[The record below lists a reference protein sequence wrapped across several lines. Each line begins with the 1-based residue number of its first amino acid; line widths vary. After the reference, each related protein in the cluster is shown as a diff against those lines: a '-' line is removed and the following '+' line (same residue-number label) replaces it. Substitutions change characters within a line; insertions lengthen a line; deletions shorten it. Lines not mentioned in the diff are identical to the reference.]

1 MPNHREFLHRTWWR
15 CSMAYPSEPRPL
27 GDSPIPRLA
36 IEDAVADPAP
46 CDMAVSDT
54 GGESCGD
61 VVPCP
66 VAWHPVT
73 IRRHAVMA
81 LAGDGVF
88 RFQSI
93 LAHFYAGEPTVRRAP
108 RAPRAQ
114 PPQLSGSPRVPG
126 PMALLPTPDRAAF
139 FDTAPARRPRS
150 SLYITNAYPGRYAR
164 RKGRFAALWTI
175 ARIPVPRRAT
185 HARLCVEYYRWDPDS
200 PPPPIGELVKPGL
213 PKTVI
218 RRRLVGMTDAPETPD
233 TANYLLELRR

>member
-66 VAWHPVT
+66 AAWHPATVG
-73 IRRHAVMA
+73 RHA
-81 LAGDGVF
+81 L
-88 RFQSI
+88 
-93 LAHFYAGEPTVRRAP
+93 
-108 RAPRAQ
+108 
-114 PPQLSGSPRVPG
+114 
-126 PMALLPTPDRAAF
+126 MALLPTPDRAAF

-213 PKTVI
+213 PETVI